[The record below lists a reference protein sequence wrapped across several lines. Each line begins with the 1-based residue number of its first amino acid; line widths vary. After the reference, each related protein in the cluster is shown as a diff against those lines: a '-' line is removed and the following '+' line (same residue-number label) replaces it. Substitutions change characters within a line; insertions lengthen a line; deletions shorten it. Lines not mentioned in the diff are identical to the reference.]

1 MSRLMYSGIS
11 GMKVNQTKLDVVG
24 NNIANSSTTAFKYS
38 NTKFAD
44 MLSQNSSSAT
54 APSTKTGGTNAS
66 QVGLGV
72 QLASIDTIM
81 TQGNLQSTSRALDV
95 AIDQSGFFIV
105 SQGPAVTGDN
115 TIQVSQAA
123 GAHSIDTNSLGSSGS
138 KLMYTRDGSFTLDRD
153 GNLLTS
159 SGYRVMGYSLT
170 NDNNAELATSKKPT
184 DVNVAATGLSFS
196 FGPGTQLNGYTIEL
210 GNIGP
215 DTPASASVDTDA
227 KKIIINADF
236 TNSNLQTAQIQTAI
250 DKALTAKGISQQVV
264 ASGEPVKIVES
275 ELSVDLLQ
283 ANVSGNNVTAT
294 LRGLSLTLP
303 KEMVGYSVKIGT
315 LTAGTNE
322 SVSIDVDSKTITL
335 NGDFAT
341 AGGVDVG
348 ALKTALKSAVGLK
361 GFTNTNVNI
370 TGTATQ
376 MTGTASGE
384 ITGGTSVQSLG
395 TDGSV
400 YFVDGTGKVSAY
412 DESLKSLKIPDK
424 VIMAGTGDELRVTS
438 YTISEEGV
446 VYGNLE
452 NGKMAAL
459 GQIAMANFKN
469 PEGLEKSGGNLYTT
483 SANSGDAIIKS
494 GLNTTGDDNS
504 KAYGD
509 TIQGMLEM
517 SNVDLAEQF
526 TDMIIATRAFQA
538 SSKAINTGDEI
549 LQDIINLKR

>member
-115 TIQVSQAA
+115 TIQISQAA
-123 GAHSIDTNSLGSSGS
+123 GAHSIDSTSLASSGS

-170 NDNNAELATSKKPT
+170 NDSNSEVATSQKPD
-184 DVNVAATGLSFS
+184 DVTLTSIGLSFS

-215 DTPASASVDTDA
+215 DTPASASVDTDN

-236 TNSNLQTAQIQTAI
+236 TNSNLQTAQVQSAI

-264 ASGEPVKIVES
+264 ASGEIKTIS
-275 ELSVDLLQ
+275 K
-283 ANVSGNNVTAT
+283 AT
-294 LRGLSLTLP
+294 LSGEVDAAGSATVNGMNITLP
-303 KEMVGYSVKIGT
+303 PEMKGYTVKIGT
-315 LTAGTNE
+315 VTEGTKE
-322 SVSIDVDSKTITL
+322 SASVDTDAKTITL
-335 NGDFAT
+335 NGDFANGT
-341 AGGVDVG
+341 ADITQLAA
-348 ALKTALKSAVGLK
+348 ALKNAVGLK
-361 GFTNTNVNI
+361 GFVNTNVAI
-370 TGTATQ
+370 TGNVQ
-376 MTGTASGE
+376 KIPDTASAKVE
-384 ITGGTSVQSLG
+384 GGTSVQSLG
-395 TDGSV
+395 RDGSV
-400 YFVDGTGKVSAY
+400 YFVDGTGTVNAY

-438 YTISEEGV
+438 YTISEEGI

>member
-123 GAHSIDTNSLGSSGS
+123 GAHSIDSTSLASSGS

-170 NDNNAELATSKKPT
+170 NDSNSEVATSQKPD
-184 DVNVAATGLSFS
+184 DVTLTSIGLSFS

-215 DTPASASVDTDA
+215 DTPASASVDTDN

-236 TNSNLQTAQIQTAI
+236 TNSNLQTAQVQSAI

-264 ASGEPVKIVES
+264 ASGEIKTISKTTLSGEVDAAGSATVNGMKI
-275 ELSVDLLQ
+275 
-283 ANVSGNNVTAT
+283 
-294 LRGLSLTLP
+294 TLP
-303 KEMVGYSVKIGT
+303 PEMKGYTVKIGT
-315 LTAGTNE
+315 VTEGTKE
-322 SVSIDVDSKTITL
+322 SASVDTDAKTITL
-335 NGDFAT
+335 NGDFANGAADRT
-341 AGGVDVG
+341 KLAA
-348 ALKTALKSAVGLK
+348 ALKNAVGLK
-361 GFTNTNVNI
+361 GFVNTNVAIAGTVPKI
-370 TGTATQ
+370 TD
-376 MTGTASGE
+376 TASAKVE
-384 ITGGTSVQSLG
+384 GGTSVQSLG
-395 TDGSV
+395 RDGSV
-400 YFVDGTGKVSAY
+400 YFVDGTGTVNAY

-469 PEGLEKSGGNLYTT
+469 PEGLEKSGGNLYNT

-526 TDMIIATRAFQA
+526 TDMIIATRSFQA

>member
-123 GAHSIDTNSLGSSGS
+123 GAHSIDSTSLASSGS

-170 NDNNAELATSKKPT
+170 NDSNSEVATSQKPD
-184 DVNVAATGLSFS
+184 DVTLTSIGLSFS

-215 DTPASASVDTDA
+215 DTPASASVDTDN

-236 TNSNLQTAQIQTAI
+236 TNSNLQTAQVQSAI

-264 ASGEPVKIVES
+264 ASGEIKTIS
-275 ELSVDLLQ
+275 KTTLSGEVD
-283 ANVSGNNVTAT
+283 AAGSAT
-294 LRGLSLTLP
+294 VNGMNITLP
-303 KEMVGYSVKIGT
+303 PEMKGYTVKIGT
-315 LTAGTNE
+315 VTEGTKE
-322 SVSIDVDSKTITL
+322 SASVDTDAKTITL
-335 NGDFAT
+335 NGDFANGAADST
-341 AGGVDVG
+341 KLAA
-348 ALKTALKSAVGLK
+348 ALKNAVGLK
-361 GFTNTNVNI
+361 GFVNTNVAI
-370 TGTATQ
+370 TGTVPEIP
-376 MTGTASGE
+376 GTASAKVD
-384 ITGGTSVQSLG
+384 GGTSVQSLG
-395 TDGSV
+395 RDGSV
-400 YFVDGTGKVSAY
+400 YFVDGTGTVNAY

-424 VIMAGTGDELRVTS
+424 VKMAGTGDELRVTS

>member
-115 TIQVSQAA
+115 TIQISQAA
-123 GAHSIDTNSLGSSGS
+123 GAHSIDSTSLASSGS

-170 NDNNAELATSKKPT
+170 NDSNSEVATSQKPD
-184 DVNVAATGLSFS
+184 DVTLTSIGLSFS

-215 DTPASASVDTDA
+215 DTPASASVDTDN

-236 TNSNLQTAQIQTAI
+236 TNSNLQTAQVQSAI

-264 ASGEPVKIVES
+264 ASGEIKPIPKDT
-275 ELSVDLLQ
+275 LSGKVD
-283 ANVSGNNVTAT
+283 AGSAT
-294 LRGLSLTLP
+294 VNGMNITLP
-303 KEMVGYSVKIGT
+303 PEMKGYTVKIGT
-315 LTAGTNE
+315 VTEGTKE
-322 SVSIDVDSKTITL
+322 SASVDTDAKTITL
-335 NGDFAT
+335 NGDFANGT
-341 AGGVDVG
+341 ADITQLAA
-348 ALKTALKSAVGLK
+348 ALKNAVGLK
-361 GFTNTNVNI
+361 GFVNTNVAI
-370 TGTATQ
+370 TGNVQ
-376 MTGTASGE
+376 KIPDTASAKVE
-384 ITGGTSVQSLG
+384 GGTSVQSLG
-395 TDGSV
+395 RDGSV
-400 YFVDGTGKVSAY
+400 YFVDGTGTVNAY

-438 YTISEEGV
+438 YTISEEGI

>member
-123 GAHSIDTNSLGSSGS
+123 GAHSIDSTSLASSGS

-170 NDNNAELATSKKPT
+170 NDSNSEVATSQKPA
-184 DVNVAATGLSFS
+184 DVTLTSIGLSFS
-196 FGPGTQLNGYTIEL
+196 FGPGTQLNGYKIEL

-215 DTPASASVDTDA
+215 DTPASASVDTDN

-236 TNSNLQTAQIQTAI
+236 TNSNLQTAQVQSAI

-264 ASGEPVKIVES
+264 ASGEIKTISKTTLSGEVDAAGSATVNGMKI
-275 ELSVDLLQ
+275 
-283 ANVSGNNVTAT
+283 
-294 LRGLSLTLP
+294 TLP
-303 KEMVGYSVKIGT
+303 PEMKGYTVKIGT
-315 LTAGTNE
+315 VTEGTKE
-322 SVSIDVDSKTITL
+322 SASVDTDAKTITL
-335 NGDFAT
+335 NGDFANGAADST
-341 AGGVDVG
+341 KLAA
-348 ALKTALKSAVGLK
+348 ALKNAVGLK
-361 GFTNTNVNI
+361 GFVNTNVAI
-370 TGTATQ
+370 TGTVPKIAD
-376 MTGTASGE
+376 TASAKVE
-384 ITGGTSVQSLG
+384 GGTSVQSLG
-395 TDGSV
+395 RDGSV
-400 YFVDGTGKVSAY
+400 YFVDGTGTVNAY

-438 YTISEEGV
+438 YTISEEGI

>member
-123 GAHSIDTNSLGSSGS
+123 GAHSIDSTSLASSGS

-170 NDNNAELATSKKPT
+170 NDSNSEVATSQKPD
-184 DVNVAATGLSFS
+184 DVTLTSIGLSFS

-215 DTPASASVDTDA
+215 DTPASASVDTDN

-236 TNSNLQTAQIQTAI
+236 TNSNLQTAQVQSAI

-264 ASGEPVKIVES
+264 ASGEIKTIS
-275 ELSVDLLQ
+275 KTTLSGEVD
-283 ANVSGNNVTAT
+283 AAGSAT
-294 LRGLSLTLP
+294 VNGMNITLP
-303 KEMVGYSVKIGT
+303 PEMKGYTVKIGT
-315 LTAGTNE
+315 VTEGTKE
-322 SVSIDVDSKTITL
+322 SASVDTDAKTITL
-335 NGDFAT
+335 NGDFANGAADRT
-341 AGGVDVG
+341 QLAA
-348 ALKTALKSAVGLK
+348 ALKNAVGLK
-361 GFTNTNVNI
+361 GFVNTNVAI
-370 TGTATQ
+370 AGTVPKIAD
-376 MTGTASGE
+376 TASAKVE
-384 ITGGTSVQSLG
+384 GGTSVQSLG
-395 TDGSV
+395 RDGSV
-400 YFVDGTGKVSAY
+400 YFVDGTGTVNAY

-438 YTISEEGV
+438 YTISEEGI

>member
-123 GAHSIDTNSLGSSGS
+123 GAHSIDSTSLASSGS

-170 NDNNAELATSKKPT
+170 NDSNSEVATSQKPD
-184 DVNVAATGLSFS
+184 DVTLTSIGLSFS

-215 DTPASASVDTDA
+215 DTPASASVDTDN

-236 TNSNLQTAQIQTAI
+236 TNSNLQTAQVQSAI

-264 ASGEPVKIVES
+264 ASGEIKTISKTTLSGEVDAAGSATVNGMKI
-275 ELSVDLLQ
+275 
-283 ANVSGNNVTAT
+283 
-294 LRGLSLTLP
+294 TLP
-303 KEMVGYSVKIGT
+303 PEMKGYTVKIGT
-315 LTAGTNE
+315 VTEGTKE
-322 SVSIDVDSKTITL
+322 SASVDTDAKTITL
-335 NGDFAT
+335 NGDFANGAADRT
-341 AGGVDVG
+341 KLAA
-348 ALKTALKSAVGLK
+348 ALKNAVGLK
-361 GFTNTNVNI
+361 GFVNTNVAI
-370 TGTATQ
+370 AGTVPKIAD
-376 MTGTASGE
+376 TASAKVE
-384 ITGGTSVQSLG
+384 GGTSVQSLG
-395 TDGSV
+395 RDGSV
-400 YFVDGTGKVSAY
+400 YFVDGTGTVNAY

-469 PEGLEKSGGNLYTT
+469 PEGLEKSGGNLYNT

-526 TDMIIATRAFQA
+526 TDMIIATRSFQA

>member
-123 GAHSIDTNSLGSSGS
+123 GAHSIDSTSLASSGS

-170 NDNNAELATSKKPT
+170 NDSNSEVATSQKPD
-184 DVNVAATGLSFS
+184 DVTLTSIGLSFS

-215 DTPASASVDTDA
+215 DTPASASVDTDN

-236 TNSNLQTAQIQTAI
+236 TNSNLQTAQVQSAI

-264 ASGEPVKIVES
+264 ASGEIKIIS
-275 ELSVDLLQ
+275 KTTLSGEVD
-283 ANVSGNNVTAT
+283 AAGSAT
-294 LRGLSLTLP
+294 VNGMNITLP
-303 KEMVGYSVKIGT
+303 PEMKGYTVKIGT
-315 LTAGTNE
+315 VTEGTKE
-322 SVSIDVDSKTITL
+322 SASVDTDAKTITL
-335 NGDFAT
+335 NGDFANGAADRT
-341 AGGVDVG
+341 QLAA
-348 ALKTALKSAVGLK
+348 ALKNAVGLK
-361 GFTNTNVNI
+361 GFVNTNVAI
-370 TGTATQ
+370 TGTVPKIAD
-376 MTGTASGE
+376 TASAKVD
-384 ITGGTSVQSLG
+384 GGTSVQSLG
-395 TDGSV
+395 RDGSV
-400 YFVDGTGKVSAY
+400 YFVDGTGTVNAY

-438 YTISEEGV
+438 YTISEEGI

>member
-123 GAHSIDTNSLGSSGS
+123 GAHSIDSTSLASSGS

-170 NDNNAELATSKKPT
+170 NDSNSEVATSQKPD
-184 DVNVAATGLSFS
+184 DVTLTSIGLSFS
-196 FGPGTQLNGYTIEL
+196 FGPGTQLNGYKIEL
-210 GNIGP
+210 GSIGP
-215 DTPASASVDTDA
+215 DTPASASVDTDN

-236 TNSNLQTAQIQTAI
+236 TNSNLQTAQVQSAI

-264 ASGEPVKIVES
+264 ASGEIKPNFKTT
-275 ELSVDLLQ
+275 LSGEVD
-283 ANVSGNNVTAT
+283 AAGSAT
-294 LRGLSLTLP
+294 VNGMNITLP
-303 KEMVGYSVKIGT
+303 PEMKGYTVKIGT
-315 LTAGTNE
+315 VTEGTKE
-322 SVSIDVDSKTITL
+322 SASVDTDAKTITL
-335 NGDFAT
+335 NGDFAN
-341 AGGVDVG
+341 G
-348 ALKTALKSAVGLK
+348 AADITKLAAALENAVGLK
-361 GFTNTNVNI
+361 GFVNTNVAI
-370 TGTATQ
+370 TGTVPKIAD
-376 MTGTASGE
+376 TASAKVE
-384 ITGGTSVQSLG
+384 GGTSVQSLG
-395 TDGSV
+395 RDGSV
-400 YFVDGTGKVSAY
+400 YFVDGTGTVNAY

-424 VIMAGTGDELRVTS
+424 VKMAGTGDELRVTS

>member
-123 GAHSIDTNSLGSSGS
+123 GAHSIDSTSLASSGS

-170 NDNNAELATSKKPT
+170 NDSNSEVATSQKPA
-184 DVNVAATGLSFS
+184 DVTLTSIRLSFS

-215 DTPASASVDTDA
+215 DTPASASVDTDN

-236 TNSNLQTAQIQTAI
+236 TNSNLQTAQVQSAI

-264 ASGEPVKIVES
+264 ASGEIKPNFKTTLSGEVDAAGSATVNGMKI
-275 ELSVDLLQ
+275 
-283 ANVSGNNVTAT
+283 
-294 LRGLSLTLP
+294 TLP
-303 KEMVGYSVKIGT
+303 PEMKGYTVKIGT
-315 LTAGTNE
+315 VTEGTKE
-322 SVSIDVDSKTITL
+322 SASVDTDAKTITL
-335 NGDFAT
+335 NGDFANGAADST
-341 AGGVDVG
+341 KLAA
-348 ALKTALKSAVGLK
+348 ALKNAVGLK
-361 GFTNTNVNI
+361 GFVNTNVAI
-370 TGTATQ
+370 TGTVPKIAD
-376 MTGTASGE
+376 TASAKVE
-384 ITGGTSVQSLG
+384 GGTSVQSLG
-395 TDGSV
+395 RDGSV
-400 YFVDGTGKVSAY
+400 YFVDGTGTVNAY

-424 VIMAGTGDELRVTS
+424 VKMAGTGDELRVTS

-494 GLNTTGDDNS
+494 GLNTTGEDN
-504 KAYGD
+504 
-509 TIQGMLEM
+509 
-517 SNVDLAEQF
+517 
-526 TDMIIATRAFQA
+526 
-538 SSKAINTGDEI
+538 
-549 LQDIINLKR
+549 

>member
-123 GAHSIDTNSLGSSGS
+123 GAHSIDSTSLASSGS

-170 NDNNAELATSKKPT
+170 NDSNSEVATSQKPA
-184 DVNVAATGLSFS
+184 DVTLTSIGLSFS

-215 DTPASASVDTDA
+215 DTPASASVDTDN

-236 TNSNLQTAQIQTAI
+236 TNSNLQTAQVQSAI

-264 ASGEPVKIVES
+264 ASGEIKPDFKIP
-275 ELSVDLLQ
+275 LSVDLLPEK
-283 ANVSGNNVTAT
+283 VSGDNVTAE

-303 KEMVGYSVKIGT
+303 KEMVGYTVKIGT
-315 LTAGTNE
+315 VTAGTDE

>member
-123 GAHSIDTNSLGSSGS
+123 GAHSIDSTSLASSGS

-170 NDNNAELATSKKPT
+170 NDSNSEVATSQKPD
-184 DVNVAATGLSFS
+184 DVKLTSIGLSFS

-236 TNSNLQTAQIQTAI
+236 TNSNLQTAQVQSAI

-264 ASGEPVKIVES
+264 ASGEIKPISKTTLSGEVDPAGSATIDKMKI
-275 ELSVDLLQ
+275 
-283 ANVSGNNVTAT
+283 
-294 LRGLSLTLP
+294 TLP
-303 KEMVGYSVKIGT
+303 PEMKGYTVKIGT
-315 LTAGTNE
+315 VTEGTKE
-322 SVSIDVDSKTITL
+322 SASVDTDAKTITL
-335 NGDFAT
+335 NGDFANGAADIT
-341 AGGVDVG
+341 KLAA
-348 ALKTALKSAVGLK
+348 ALKNAVGLK
-361 GFTNTNVNI
+361 GFVNTNVAI
-370 TGTATQ
+370 TGTVPKIAD
-376 MTGTASGE
+376 TASAKVE
-384 ITGGTSVQSLG
+384 GGTSVQSLG
-395 TDGSV
+395 RDGSV
-400 YFVDGTGKVSAY
+400 YFVDGTGTVNAY

>member
-1 MSRLMYSGIS
+1 
-11 GMKVNQTKLDVVG
+11 
-24 NNIANSSTTAFKYS
+24 
-38 NTKFAD
+38 
-44 MLSQNSSSAT
+44 
-54 APSTKTGGTNAS
+54 
-66 QVGLGV
+66 
-72 QLASIDTIM
+72 
-81 TQGNLQSTSRALDV
+81 
-95 AIDQSGFFIV
+95 
-105 SQGPAVTGDN
+105 
-115 TIQVSQAA
+115 
-123 GAHSIDTNSLGSSGS
+123 
-138 KLMYTRDGSFTLDRD
+138 
-153 GNLLTS
+153 
-159 SGYRVMGYSLT
+159 
-170 NDNNAELATSKKPT
+170 
-184 DVNVAATGLSFS
+184 
-196 FGPGTQLNGYTIEL
+196 
-210 GNIGP
+210 
-215 DTPASASVDTDA
+215 
-227 KKIIINADF
+227 
-236 TNSNLQTAQIQTAI
+236 
-250 DKALTAKGISQQVV
+250 
-264 ASGEPVKIVES
+264 
-275 ELSVDLLQ
+275 
-283 ANVSGNNVTAT
+283 
-294 LRGLSLTLP
+294 
-303 KEMVGYSVKIGT
+303 MVGYSVKIGT
-315 LTAGTNE
+315 LTAGTDE

-348 ALKTALKSAVGLK
+348 ALKTALTSAVGLK
-361 GFTNTNVNI
+361 GFTNTNVDI

-395 TDGSV
+395 RDGSV

-452 NGKMAAL
+452 NAKMAAL

>member
-95 AIDQSGFFIV
+95 AIDQPGFFIV

-123 GAHSIDTNSLGSSGS
+123 GAHSIDSTSLASSGS

-170 NDNNAELATSKKPT
+170 NDSNSEVATSQKPD
-184 DVNVAATGLSFS
+184 DVTLTSIGLSFS

-215 DTPASASVDTDA
+215 DTPASASVDTDN

-236 TNSNLQTAQIQTAI
+236 TNSNLQTAQVQSAI

-264 ASGEPVKIVES
+264 ASGEIKTIS
-275 ELSVDLLQ
+275 KTTLSGEVD
-283 ANVSGNNVTAT
+283 AAGSAT
-294 LRGLSLTLP
+294 VNGMNITLP
-303 KEMVGYSVKIGT
+303 PEMKGYTVKIGT
-315 LTAGTNE
+315 VTEGTKE
-322 SVSIDVDSKTITL
+322 SASVDTDAKTITL
-335 NGDFAT
+335 NGDFANGAADRT
-341 AGGVDVG
+341 KLAA
-348 ALKTALKSAVGLK
+348 ALKNAVGLK
-361 GFTNTNVNI
+361 GFVNTNVAI
-370 TGTATQ
+370 TGTVPKIAD
-376 MTGTASGE
+376 TASAKVE
-384 ITGGTSVQSLG
+384 GGTSVQSLG
-395 TDGSV
+395 RDGSV
-400 YFVDGTGKVSAY
+400 YFVDGTGTVNAY

-424 VIMAGTGDELRVTS
+424 VKMAGTGDELRVTS

>member
-123 GAHSIDTNSLGSSGS
+123 GAHSIDSTSLASSGS

-170 NDNNAELATSKKPT
+170 NDSNSEVATSQKPD
-184 DVNVAATGLSFS
+184 DVTLTSIGLSFS

-215 DTPASASVDTDA
+215 DTPASASVDTDN

-236 TNSNLQTAQIQTAI
+236 TNSNLQTAQVQSAI

-264 ASGEPVKIVES
+264 ASGEIKTDFKIP
-275 ELSVDLLQ
+275 LSVDLLPEK
-283 ANVSGNNVTAT
+283 VSGDNVTAS
-294 LRGLSLTLP
+294 LSDLSLTLP

-315 LTAGTNE
+315 VTEGTKE
-322 SVSIDVDSKTITL
+322 SASVDTDAKTITL
-335 NGDFAT
+335 NGDFANGAADIT
-341 AGGVDVG
+341 KLAA
-348 ALKTALKSAVGLK
+348 ALKNAVGLK
-361 GFTNTNVNI
+361 GFVNTNVAI
-370 TGTATQ
+370 TGTVPKIKD
-376 MTGTASGE
+376 TASHKVD
-384 ITGGTSVQSLG
+384 GGTSVQSLG
-395 TDGSV
+395 RDGSV

-424 VIMAGTGDELRVTS
+424 VKMAGTGDELRVTS

>member
-123 GAHSIDTNSLGSSGS
+123 GAHSIDSTSLASSGS

-170 NDNNAELATSKKPT
+170 NDSNSEVATSQKPD
-184 DVNVAATGLSFS
+184 DVTLTSIGLSFS
-196 FGPGTQLNGYTIEL
+196 FGPGTQLNGYKIEL

-236 TNSNLQTAQIQTAI
+236 TNSNLQTAQVQSAI

-264 ASGEPVKIVES
+264 ASGEIKPISKTTLSGEVDPAGSATIDKMKI
-275 ELSVDLLQ
+275 
-283 ANVSGNNVTAT
+283 
-294 LRGLSLTLP
+294 TLP
-303 KEMVGYSVKIGT
+303 PEMKGYTVKIGT
-315 LTAGTNE
+315 VTEGTKE
-322 SVSIDVDSKTITL
+322 SASVDTDAKTITL
-335 NGDFAT
+335 NGDFANGAADIT
-341 AGGVDVG
+341 KLAA
-348 ALKTALKSAVGLK
+348 ALKNAVGLK
-361 GFTNTNVNI
+361 GFVNTNVAI
-370 TGTATQ
+370 TGNVPKIED
-376 MTGTASGE
+376 TASDKVD
-384 ITGGTSVQSLG
+384 GGTSVQSLG
-395 TDGSV
+395 RDGSV
-400 YFVDGTGKVSAY
+400 YFVDGTGTVNAY

>member
-123 GAHSIDTNSLGSSGS
+123 GAHSIDSTSLASSGS

-170 NDNNAELATSKKPT
+170 NDSNSEVATSQKPD
-184 DVNVAATGLSFS
+184 DVTLTSIGLSFS

-215 DTPASASVDTDA
+215 DTPASASVDTDN

-236 TNSNLQTAQIQTAI
+236 TNSNLQTAQVQSAI

-264 ASGEPVKIVES
+264 ASGEIKIIS
-275 ELSVDLLQ
+275 KTTLSGEVD
-283 ANVSGNNVTAT
+283 AAGSAIVNGMNI
-294 LRGLSLTLP
+294 TLP
-303 KEMVGYSVKIGT
+303 PEMKGYTVKIGT
-315 LTAGTNE
+315 VTEGTKE
-322 SVSIDVDSKTITL
+322 SASVDTDAKTITL
-335 NGDFAT
+335 NGDFANGAADRT
-341 AGGVDVG
+341 QLAA
-348 ALKTALKSAVGLK
+348 ALKNAVGLK
-361 GFTNTNVNI
+361 GFVNTNVAI
-370 TGTATQ
+370 TGTVPKIAD
-376 MTGTASGE
+376 TASAKVD
-384 ITGGTSVQSLG
+384 GGTSVQSLG
-395 TDGSV
+395 RDGSV
-400 YFVDGTGKVSAY
+400 YFVDGTGTVNAY

-438 YTISEEGV
+438 YTISEEGI

>member
-123 GAHSIDTNSLGSSGS
+123 GAHSIDSTSLASSGS

-170 NDNNAELATSKKPT
+170 NDSNSEVATSQKPD
-184 DVNVAATGLSFS
+184 DVTLTSIGLSFS

-215 DTPASASVDTDA
+215 DTPASASVDTDN

-236 TNSNLQTAQIQTAI
+236 TNSNLQTAQVQSAI

-264 ASGEPVKIVES
+264 ASGEIKTISKTTLSGEVDAAGSATVNGMKI
-275 ELSVDLLQ
+275 
-283 ANVSGNNVTAT
+283 
-294 LRGLSLTLP
+294 TLP
-303 KEMVGYSVKIGT
+303 PEMKGYTVKIGT
-315 LTAGTNE
+315 VTEGTKE
-322 SVSIDVDSKTITL
+322 SASVDTDAKTITL
-335 NGDFAT
+335 NGDFANGAADST
-341 AGGVDVG
+341 KLAA
-348 ALKTALKSAVGLK
+348 ALKNAVGLK
-361 GFTNTNVNI
+361 GFVNTNVAI
-370 TGTATQ
+370 TGTVPKIAD
-376 MTGTASGE
+376 TASAKVE
-384 ITGGTSVQSLG
+384 GGTSVQSLG
-395 TDGSV
+395 RDGSV
-400 YFVDGTGKVSAY
+400 YFVDGTGTVNAY

>member
-123 GAHSIDTNSLGSSGS
+123 GAHSIDSTSLASSGS

-170 NDNNAELATSKKPT
+170 NDSNSEVATSQKPD
-184 DVNVAATGLSFS
+184 DVTLTSIGLSFS

-215 DTPASASVDTDA
+215 DTPASASVDTDN

-236 TNSNLQTAQIQTAI
+236 TNSNLQTAQVQSAI

-264 ASGEPVKIVES
+264 ASGEIKTIS
-275 ELSVDLLQ
+275 KTTLSGEVD
-283 ANVSGNNVTAT
+283 AAGSAT
-294 LRGLSLTLP
+294 VNGMNITLP
-303 KEMVGYSVKIGT
+303 PEMKGYTVKIGT
-315 LTAGTNE
+315 VTEGTKE
-322 SVSIDVDSKTITL
+322 SASVDTDAKTITL
-335 NGDFAT
+335 NGDFANGAADST
-341 AGGVDVG
+341 KLAA
-348 ALKTALKSAVGLK
+348 ALKNAVGLK
-361 GFTNTNVNI
+361 GFVNTNVAI
-370 TGTATQ
+370 TGTVPKIAD
-376 MTGTASGE
+376 TASAKVE
-384 ITGGTSVQSLG
+384 GGTSVQSLG
-395 TDGSV
+395 RDGSV
-400 YFVDGTGKVSAY
+400 YFVDGTGTVNAY

-424 VIMAGTGDELRVTS
+424 VKMAGTGDELRVTS

-469 PEGLEKSGGNLYTT
+469 PEGLEKSGGNLYNT

>member
-123 GAHSIDTNSLGSSGS
+123 GAHSIDSTSLASSGS

-170 NDNNAELATSKKPT
+170 NDSNSEVATSQKPA
-184 DVNVAATGLSFS
+184 DVTLTSIGLSFS

-215 DTPASASVDTDA
+215 DTPASASVDTDN

-236 TNSNLQTAQIQTAI
+236 TNSNLQTAQVQSAI

-264 ASGEPVKIVES
+264 ASGEIKPISKTTLSGEVDAAGSATVNGMKI
-275 ELSVDLLQ
+275 
-283 ANVSGNNVTAT
+283 
-294 LRGLSLTLP
+294 TLP
-303 KEMVGYSVKIGT
+303 PEMKGYTVKIGT
-315 LTAGTNE
+315 VTEGTKE
-322 SVSIDVDSKTITL
+322 SASVDTDAKTITL
-335 NGDFAT
+335 NGDFANGAADST
-341 AGGVDVG
+341 KLAA
-348 ALKTALKSAVGLK
+348 ALKNAVGLK
-361 GFTNTNVNI
+361 GFVNTNVAI
-370 TGTATQ
+370 TGTVPKIAD
-376 MTGTASGE
+376 TASAKVE
-384 ITGGTSVQSLG
+384 GGTSVQSLG
-395 TDGSV
+395 RDGSV
-400 YFVDGTGKVSAY
+400 YFVDGTGTVNAY

>member
-123 GAHSIDTNSLGSSGS
+123 GAHSIDSTSLASSGS

-170 NDNNAELATSKKPT
+170 NDSNSEVATSQKPD
-184 DVNVAATGLSFS
+184 DVTLTSIGLSFS

-215 DTPASASVDTDA
+215 DTPASASVDTDN

-236 TNSNLQTAQIQTAI
+236 TNSNLQTAQVQSAI

-264 ASGEPVKIVES
+264 ASGEIKTIS
-275 ELSVDLLQ
+275 KTTLSGEVD
-283 ANVSGNNVTAT
+283 AAGSAT
-294 LRGLSLTLP
+294 VNGMNITLP
-303 KEMVGYSVKIGT
+303 PEMKGYTVKIGT
-315 LTAGTNE
+315 VTEGTKE
-322 SVSIDVDSKTITL
+322 SASVDTDAKTITL
-335 NGDFAT
+335 NGDFANGAADRT
-341 AGGVDVG
+341 KLAA
-348 ALKTALKSAVGLK
+348 ALKNAVGLK
-361 GFTNTNVNI
+361 GFVNTNVAI
-370 TGTATQ
+370 TGTVPKIAD
-376 MTGTASGE
+376 TASAKVD
-384 ITGGTSVQSLG
+384 GGTSVQSLG
-395 TDGSV
+395 RDGSV
-400 YFVDGTGKVSAY
+400 YFVDGTGTVNAY

-438 YTISEEGV
+438 YTISEEGI

>member
-123 GAHSIDTNSLGSSGS
+123 GAHSIDSTSLASSGS

-170 NDNNAELATSKKPT
+170 NDSNSEVATSQKPD
-184 DVNVAATGLSFS
+184 DVTLTSIGLSFS

-215 DTPASASVDTDA
+215 DTPASASVDTDN

-236 TNSNLQTAQIQTAI
+236 TNSNLQTAQVQSAI

-264 ASGEPVKIVES
+264 ASGEIKTIS
-275 ELSVDLLQ
+275 KTTLSGEVD
-283 ANVSGNNVTAT
+283 AAGSAT
-294 LRGLSLTLP
+294 VNGMNITLP
-303 KEMVGYSVKIGT
+303 PEMKGYTVKIGT
-315 LTAGTNE
+315 VTEGTKE
-322 SVSIDVDSKTITL
+322 SASVDTDAKTITL
-335 NGDFAT
+335 NGDFANGAADRT
-341 AGGVDVG
+341 KLAA
-348 ALKTALKSAVGLK
+348 ALKNAVGLK
-361 GFTNTNVNI
+361 GFVNTNVAI
-370 TGTATQ
+370 AGTVPKIAD
-376 MTGTASGE
+376 TASAKVE
-384 ITGGTSVQSLG
+384 GGTSVQSLG
-395 TDGSV
+395 RDGSV
-400 YFVDGTGKVSAY
+400 YFVDGTGTVNAY

-438 YTISEEGV
+438 YTISEEGI

>member
-123 GAHSIDTNSLGSSGS
+123 GAHSIDSTSLASSGS

-170 NDNNAELATSKKPT
+170 NDSNSEVATSQKPD
-184 DVNVAATGLSFS
+184 DVTLTSIGLSFS

-215 DTPASASVDTDA
+215 DTPASASVDTDN

-236 TNSNLQTAQIQTAI
+236 TNSNLQTAQVQSAI

-264 ASGEPVKIVES
+264 ASGEIKTIS
-275 ELSVDLLQ
+275 KTTLSGEVD
-283 ANVSGNNVTAT
+283 AAGSAT
-294 LRGLSLTLP
+294 VNGMNITLP
-303 KEMVGYSVKIGT
+303 PEMKGYTVKIGT
-315 LTAGTNE
+315 VTEGTKE
-322 SVSIDVDSKTITL
+322 SASVDTDAKTITL
-335 NGDFAT
+335 NGDFANGAADRT
-341 AGGVDVG
+341 KLAA
-348 ALKTALKSAVGLK
+348 ALKNAVGLK
-361 GFTNTNVNI
+361 GFVNTNVAI
-370 TGTATQ
+370 AGTVPKIAD
-376 MTGTASGE
+376 TASAKVD
-384 ITGGTSVQSLG
+384 GGTSVQSLG
-395 TDGSV
+395 RDGSV
-400 YFVDGTGKVSAY
+400 YFVDGTGTVNAY

-438 YTISEEGV
+438 YTISEEGI